1 MKKTFLSVLGL
12 ALLPAIHSMP
22 SQAETL
28 TVALASE
35 PTSADPHYHNLSPNN
50 ALARHVFDPLLI
62 LDADL
67 GLTPGL
73 ATSVTAADDKTWTVN
88 LRKGVKFSNG
98 DPFDADDVIFTF
110 CRVMNNPT
118 SIAGSFQPT
127 IQNFEAVE
135 ATDAHTLKITTK
147 AVEPLM
153 GELLAQIMIV
163 SDSIMDH
170 GKITFDLANNCGV
183 TGEWPGLNSF
193 NNGEMTIGTGPF
205 KLVEYVKGGGIEL
218 ARNDDYWGG
227 KSHWETV
234 KFLPVPNA
242 GPRLAGLLAGDYD
255 VIDKPSARDVR
266 KLTDDPNFGVTIKPS
281 NRVIFLQLDVF
292 RDDSPFITAPD
303 GKNPLMDVRVRQAIS
318 MAIDRET
325 IVKRIMDNAAS
336 PAPQY
341 VPEEMFGAIPNP
353 EPLPYD
359 PEGAKKLLA
368 EAGYPDGFSMTLSAT
383 NDRYINDSQ
392 VAQAVAQYLT
402 RVGIETDL
410 DAMTRSIFFSRRRN
424 MEFSFSMGGWGS
436 TSGGAAS
443 FFRQYATTYNKEGGV
458 GRSNYGRWSD
468 SAFDE
473 PLLKALETVDEKKR
487 IDLLHQ
493 AGKRIRE
500 AMPFVPLH
508 FESTIWAHRKGL
520 EVEGRMDQYTMAMG
534 IKKAGM

>member
-1 MKKTFLSVLGL
+1 MKVKFLGVLGM
-12 ALLPAIHSMP
+12 AVLPVLSSTPAM
-22 SQAETL
+22 AESL
-28 TVALASE
+28 TIGLASE

-67 GLTPGL
+67 GVTPGL
-73 ATSVTAADDKTWTVN
+73 ATSVKATDDKTWTVE

-98 DPFDADDVIFTF
+98 DPFTADDVIFTF
-110 CRVMNNPT
+110 CRIMNNPT
-118 SIAGSFQPT
+118 TLAGSFQPT
-127 IQNFEAVE
+127 IQNFEKVE
-135 ATDAHTLKITTK
+135 ATDDHTLRITTK

-153 GELLAQIMIV
+153 GELLAQLMIV

-170 GKITFDLANNCGV
+170 DKISFDLENNCGV
-183 TGEWPGLNSF
+183 KGEWPGLNSF
-193 NNGEMTIGTGPF
+193 NTGEMAIGTGPF
-205 KLVEYVKGGGIEL
+205 KYVKFVKGAEIEL

-227 KSHWETV
+227 KSPWETV
-234 KFLPVPNA
+234 ELLPVPNA

-255 VIDKPSARDVR
+255 VIETPSARDVANL
-266 KLTDDPNFGVTIKPS
+266 KDDPNFGVTIKPS

-292 RDDSPFITAPD
+292 RDDSPFIKAAD

-318 MAIDRET
+318 MAIDRKT

-353 EPLPYD
+353 EELPFD

-392 VAQAVAQYLT
+392 IAQAVAQYLT
-402 RVGIETDL
+402 RVGIETDV

-424 MEFSFSMGGWGS
+424 LEFSFSMGGWGS

-443 FFRQYATTYNKEGGV
+443 FFRQYATTYDKEAGF

-468 SAFDE
+468 GVFDE
-473 PLLKALETVDEKKR
+473 PLLKALQTVDEKTR
-487 IDLLHQ
+487 SDLLQQ

-508 FESTIWAHRKGL
+508 FESTIWAYRKGL
-520 EVEGRMDQYTMAMG
+520 TIEGRMDQYTMAMN
-534 IKKAGM
+534 IKKAGQ

>member
-1 MKKTFLSVLGL
+1 MKTKFLSVLGL
-12 ALLPAIHSMP
+12 ALLPAMYSVSSHAAP
-22 SQAETL
+22 L
-28 TVALASE
+28 TVGLASE

-67 GLTPGL
+67 GLAPGL
-73 ATSVTAADDKTWTVN
+73 ATSVEAADDKTWTVN

-127 IQNFEAVE
+127 IQNFESVE
-135 ATDAHTLKITTK
+135 ATDAHTLRITTK

-153 GELLAQIMIV
+153 GELLSQIMIV
-163 SDSIMDH
+163 SDSILPH

-193 NNGEMTIGTGPF
+193 NNGEMAIGTGAF
-205 KLVEYVKGGGIEL
+205 KFVKYVKGAGIEL
-218 ARNDDYWGG
+218 VRNDDYWGE
-227 KSHWETV
+227 KSPWETV
-234 KFLPVPNA
+234 KLVPVPNA

-255 VIDKPSARDVR
+255 VIEKPSARDVK
-266 KLTDDPNFGVTIKPS
+266 KLRDDPNFGITIKPS
-281 NRVIFLQLDVF
+281 SRVIFLQMDVF
-292 RDDSPFITAPD
+292 RDDSPFIKAAN

-318 MAIDRET
+318 MAIDRKT
-325 IVKRIMDNAAS
+325 IVKRIMDGAAS

-341 VPEEMFGAIPNP
+341 VPKEMFGAIPDP
-353 EPLPYD
+353 EELPFD

-392 VAQAVAQYLT
+392 IAQAVAQYLT

-410 DAMTRSIFFSRRRN
+410 DAMTRSIFFSRRRKQ
-424 MEFSFSMGGWGS
+424 EFSFSMGGWGS

-443 FFRQYATTYNKEGGV
+443 FFRQYATTYDKERGV

-487 IDLLHQ
+487 SELLQQ
-493 AGKRIRE
+493 AGRQILK

-508 FESTIWAHRKGL
+508 FESTIWAYRKGL
-520 EVEGRMDQYTMAMG
+520 EVEGRMDQYTMAMY